1 MLLKITDTRERK
13 KGLERRFSETISVD
27 RKGRRRDSVF
37 INDGFNIFT
46 FERSGDIPFFHAIND
61 LNLVDHLKA
70 FKRRKV

>member
-27 RKGRRRDSVF
+27 RKGRRRDSAF
-37 INDGFNIFT
+37 INDDPNMLT
-46 FERSGDIPFFHAIND
+46 FEGLGNISFFQTIDD

-70 FKRRKV
+70 FNHRKV